1 MPFIILMYVIQI
13 GLIIHVLKTGRPPYW
28 CFVLLMA
35 PGIGAL
41 AYFIVEILPNL
52 QNDMRAR
59 RAFRGVKKT
68 LNPGGDLRRRQV
80 EHRLSGSVDAA
91 RHLAAELM
99 DNGRFDEAVTHYRT
113 ALTGLYEHDP
123 DMLLG
128 LATAQYGNDDAAG
141 SKQTLETLK
150 ETNPEYRSA
159 EGHLLFAK
167 TLEELGD
174 LEQAE
179 EEFSVLAGY
188 YPGVE
193 ARLRY
198 AQLLERLEK
207 PELAIQEY
215 YGIVVAA
222 EIAPRHFQ
230 ITQKKWIAEAKSGAA
245 RLG

>member
-1 MPFIILMYVIQI
+1 MPFVILMYVIQI

-52 QNDMRAR
+52 QNDMRAQ
-59 RAFRGVKKT
+59 RALRGVKKT

-80 EHRLSGSVDAA
+80 EHSLSGSVDAA

-99 DNGRFDEAVTHYRT
+99 DNGRFGEAITHYNT

-215 YGIVVAA
+215 SGIVVAA

-230 ITQKKWIAEAKSGAA
+230 KTQKKWIAEAKSGAA

>member
-1 MPFIILMYVIQI
+1 MPFVILMYAIQI
-13 GLIIHVLKTGRPPYW
+13 GLIVHVLKTGRPPYW

-59 RAFRGVKKT
+59 RTLRGVRKT
-68 LNPGGDLRRRQV
+68 LNPGADLRRRQV

-91 RHLAAELM
+91 RHLATELM
-99 DNGRFDEAVTHYRT
+99 DNGRYGEAVTHYRT
-113 ALTGLYEHDP
+113 ALSGIYEHDP

-128 LATAQYGNDDAAG
+128 LATAQYGDGDAAG
-141 SKQTLETLK
+141 SKETLGTLK
-150 ETNPEYRSA
+150 ETNPEYRSP

-167 TLEELGD
+167 ALEELGEI
-174 LEQAE
+174 EQAE
-179 EEFSVLAGY
+179 EEYAVLAGY

-193 ARLRY
+193 ARIRY

-207 PELAIQEY
+207 EELARQEY
-215 YGIVVAA
+215 SAIVVSA

-230 ITQKKWIAEAKSGAA
+230 KAQKKWIAEAKSGVT
-245 RLG
+245 RLS